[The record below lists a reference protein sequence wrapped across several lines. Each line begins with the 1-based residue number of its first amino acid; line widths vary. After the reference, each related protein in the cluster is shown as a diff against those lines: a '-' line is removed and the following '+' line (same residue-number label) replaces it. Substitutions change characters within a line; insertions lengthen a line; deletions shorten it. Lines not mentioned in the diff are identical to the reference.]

1 VRVRLSVF
9 GGGVIWKAYRKTC
22 SQPLP
27 HLDEKRLMTERL
39 LSGMRGVHASTQ
51 HAGTKQGQS
60 ADGDEHGKGGIQ
72 IHTAVSELRLIKF
85 TVKAS

>member
-1 VRVRLSVF
+1 
-9 GGGVIWKAYRKTC
+9 
-22 SQPLP
+22 
-27 HLDEKRLMTERL
+27 MTERL